1 MESDEEVINL
11 SEDDTDDNR
20 IELLP
25 HEQSIMLDTMN
36 DDVVFISGK

>member
-20 IELLP
+20 IELLH